1 MGRQKSSSTTKNALI
16 TQFFKKPEANAKKQI
31 AKNDENALTEQEI
44 QERNRRL
51 LQRVDE
57 GDHKK
62 KRPVLRP
69 ALSDKSGLGGGLGTK
84 QTAKAPKR
92 HEPACNVLCDNEEP
106 IKKDV
111 GNSKTTINVK
121 ERRAPLQ
128 EKEVETT
135 KVSMPKSWSTSRN
148 TLNEKESPSPIRSRE
163 EHHKSETV
171 AKDTNDSSSSI
182 SPCTKDQPT
191 ARVKRRRI
199 EDELMMPTTIRKVLP
214 LRPLSRQSSGE
225 EEQHKGDNETTS
237 DNDKATIYPNEEEDD
252 DDDDEDEDAV
262 CPVYSSPLSSQ
273 DDPLSL
279 SPELRPPTSD
289 LQPSP
294 ECPSSPYESQSSNNN
309 RSPTLHSSPD
319 HTLPLSL
326 TEQYEEHAA
335 FPVPRGRNLVEKL
348 GIQDPAS
355 SQSSSH
361 STDKDEQNL
370 A

>member
-1 MGRQKSSSTTKNALI
+1 MGRQKSSSSTTKNALI
-16 TQFFKKPEANAKKQI
+16 TQFFKKPEANVKKQI

-84 QTAKAPKR
+84 QTVKAPKR

-128 EKEVETT
+128 EKQVETT
-135 KVSMPKSWSTSRN
+135 KVSMPKSWSTSRS
-148 TLNEKESPSPIRSRE
+148 TLNEESPSPIRSRE
-163 EHHKSETV
+163 EEHDKSETV
-171 AKDTNDSSSSI
+171 AKDTSDDSSSI
-182 SPCTKDQPT
+182 SPCTKDQPA

-199 EDELMMPTTIRKVLP
+199 EDEELIPTTIRKVLP
-214 LRPLSRQSSGE
+214 LKPLSRQSE
-225 EEQHKGDNETTS
+225 KEEQHKEDNETTS
-237 DNDKATIYPNEEEDD
+237 DNDNDKATIYPNEEEDD
-252 DDDDEDEDAV
+252 DDDEDDDAA
-262 CPVYSSPLSSQ
+262 CPVYYSPSPSQ

-279 SPELRPPTSD
+279 SPELRPPSSD

-294 ECPSSPYESQSSNNN
+294 ESRSSSNS
-309 RSPTLHSSPD
+309 RSPTHHHSSPD

-326 TEQYEEHAA
+326 TEQYEEHVA
-335 FPVPRGRNLVEKL
+335 FPVPRGRNLIEKL

-361 STDKDEQNL
+361 STNNDEPDL